1 MPEGTV
7 ERMRGRL
14 AALAPVEISIEDD
27 SARHAGHA
35 GAASGGGHYNLR
47 LVSPRF
53 EGKSRLER
61 HRLVYDAVADLM
73 QREIHALAM
82 VLLAPDET
90 ERGAGVSNPP
100 HLPGH

>member
-7 ERMRGRL
+7 ERMRERL
-14 AALAPVEISIEDD
+14 AVLDPASLEIEDD

-47 LVSPRF
+47 LTSGRF
-53 EGKSRLER
+53 EGKSRVER
-61 HRLVYDAVADLM
+61 HRLVYDALADLM

-82 VLLAPDET
+82 VLLAPGET
-90 ERGAGVSNPP
+90 DRPAGAP
-100 HLPGH
+100 HPHHIPGH